1 MIIASAPTRLDF
13 GGGWTDVPPYPEERG
28 GFVCNLAIE
37 RRTTVVWHTAPPA
50 HGAEQSGPDPLI
62 AAALRSA
69 ARHPGWAE
77 RVAATPTI
85 ELRSDFPVGAGLG
98 GSSAAGVALAAA
110 CAVACGEQL
119 TPAALAE
126 RSRATEV
133 EELRVA
139 GGFQDHYAAAF
150 GGALGLTLGQ
160 TRHAEPLPLTQAT
173 RRCLEAR
180 LTLVYTG
187 ESRISAE
194 TITAVL
200 DAYAARE
207 ARVVAALD
215 RMASLARD
223 MAEALSSGD
232 ISSLGALMDEHW
244 VHQQSLHPRITTPRI
259 AALEATVR
267 AAGAVGFKA
276 LGASGGGCVLVC
288 SSIEQAPAVRAAAAT
303 LGEVLDWQVATD
315 GVRVQV
321 VSDDTDG

>member
-1 MIIASAPTRLDF
+1 M
-13 GGGWTDVPPYPEERG
+13 PPSIS
-28 GFVCNLAIE
+28 V
-37 RRTTVVWHTAPPA
+37 T
-50 HGAEQSGPDPLI
+50 
-62 AAALRSA
+62 
-69 ARHPGWAE
+69 
-77 RVAATPTI
+77 
-85 ELRSDFPVGAGLG
+85 SDFPVGAGLG

-110 CAVACGEQL
+110 CAAARGESPGPQ
-119 TPAALAE
+119 ALAE
-126 RSRATEV
+126 LSRATEV
-133 EELRVA
+133 DELQIA

-150 GGALGLTLGQ
+150 GGALGLTLGP

-173 RRCLEAR
+173 RRRLEAR

-200 DAYAARE
+200 TAYAERD

-232 ISSLGALMDEHW
+232 ISTLGALMDEHW

-259 AALEATVR
+259 AALEAAVR
-267 AAGAVGFKA
+267 AVGAVGFKA

-288 SSIEQAPAVRAAAAT
+288 SSVEQAPAVRAAAAT

-321 VSDDTDG
+321 VSDDMDG